1 MGLSKGKRILWVIA
15 VIYVVKTKS
24 SCCETCIRIESNVSL
39 SKVISIDQRDFHR
52 VWEIEREIEEGEGMH
67 RWIET
72 DREMNQKRQ

>member
-52 VWEIEREIEEGEGMH
+52 VWERENKGGAKM
-67 RWIET
+67 
-72 DREMNQKRQ
+72 DRGRQSEMDQKRVYEK